1 MKKWLYIP
9 GLLVLVLWAAAS
21 WAGTDQNP
29 SPTVAQIL
37 TGIEK
42 RYAGKGFSADF
53 FQESMLKAMQISDT
67 AEGHLT
73 VKRPGK
79 MRWQYTTPEEQT
91 IITDGKSLWIYR
103 PTDNQVMV
111 GKAPE
116 FFGHG
121 RGAAFLSDIRQV
133 RQSFK
138 VRLQPA
144 ENPAYYRLHLVP
156 RKPTAELAEITLSV
170 AKAGYLIDQVVT
182 LNAYGDETRIVLNN
196 YQFNLD
202 PDDTLFAFTIPDG
215 ADIVEMDKP

>member
-1 MKKWLYIP
+1 MKIWRYIP
-9 GLLVLVLWAAAS
+9 GLLALALWAAAG
-21 WAGTDQNP
+21 WAGTSDKP
-29 SPTVAQIL
+29 SATVAQIL
-37 TGIEK
+37 AGIEK

-79 MRWQYTTPEEQT
+79 MRWQYTMPDAQT

-103 PTDNQVMV
+103 PSDNQVMV
-111 GKAPE
+111 GKAPD

-121 RGAAFLSDIRQV
+121 KGAAFLSDIRQL
-133 RQSFK
+133 RKSFTIQQ
-138 VRLQPA
+138 LPA
-144 ENPAYYRLHLVP
+144 ENPDYYRLHLVP
-156 RKPTAELAEITLSV
+156 LKPTPELSEITLSV
-170 AKAGYLIDQVVT
+170 AKASYLIDQVVT
-182 LNAYGDETRIVLNN
+182 TNAYGDETRIVLNN

-202 PDDTLFAFTIPDG
+202 PDDALFAFKIPDG